1 MNGLK
6 SFIVIDNATKY
17 EYGGSDCSFFQDGVV
32 CSIGESESIFIK
44 NGDFSI
50 EEYEVTVSQE
60 TWSHTQKV
68 EEIYNKLIH
77 DMSMRSCIYDKLKLE
92 FTSDY
97 QNYIRHDEIDRSYN
111 GKIYHIIVKYTRK
124 DILTEANYEEKQ
136 ILYAKDFVISV
147 FHFAFQSENKNFLD
161 WVKSDIEKYGEKKY
175 RVRSVD
181 DILIGADLVKHE
193 LNLDMNEMIQMGASR
208 YKIQEMRYEMERQR
222 QSELREFAKELAMK
236 VL

>member
-32 CSIGESESIFIK
+32 CSISESESIFIK

-50 EEYEVTVSQE
+50 EECEVTVSQE
-60 TWSHTQKV
+60 TWSYTQKV
-68 EEIYNKLIH
+68 EEIYFRLIN
-77 DMSMRSCIYDKLKLE
+77 DMGSYIGDKLKLE

-136 ILYAKDFVISV
+136 ILYAKDFVMSV

-222 QSELREFAKELAMK
+222 QSELREIAKEMAMK
-236 VL
+236 DV

>member
-32 CSIGESESIFIK
+32 GSIGESESIFIK
-44 NGDFSI
+44 KGDFSI

-60 TWSHTQKV
+60 TWAYTQKV

-97 QNYIRHDEIDRSYN
+97 QNYIRHDEISRIYN

-136 ILYAKDFVISV
+136 ILYASDFIGKC

-161 WVKSDIEKYGEKKY
+161 WVKSDIEKSCERKYG
-175 RVRSVD
+175 VRSID
-181 DILIGADLVKHE
+181 DIIIGADLVKQE
-193 LNLDMNEMIQMGASR
+193 FNLDMNEMIQMGASR
-208 YKIQEMRYEMERQR
+208 YKIQEMMHEINRQK
-222 QSELREFAKELAMK
+222 QSELREIAKEMAMK
-236 VL
+236 EL

>member
-6 SFIVIDNATKY
+6 SFIVIDNITKH
-17 EYGGSDCSFFQDGVV
+17 EYHAGDCSFFQDGVV

-44 NGDFSI
+44 KGDFSI
-50 EEYEVTVSQE
+50 EECEVTVSQE
-60 TWSHTQKV
+60 TWAYTQKV
-68 EEIYNKLIH
+68 EEIYNKLIN
-77 DMSMRSCIYDKLKLE
+77 DISSYIYDKLKLE

-97 QNYIRHDEIDRSYN
+97 QNYIIHDEIDRSYN
-111 GKIYHIIVKYTRK
+111 GKIYHIILKYSRK

-181 DILIGADLVKHE
+181 DILIGADLVKQE
-193 LNLDMNEMIQMGASR
+193 FNLDMNEMIQMGASR
-208 YKIQEMRYEMERQR
+208 YKIQEIRYEINRQR
-222 QSELREFAKELAMK
+222 QSELREIAKQMAMK
-236 VL
+236 EDMS

>member
-1 MNGLK
+1 MNRLK

-32 CSIGESESIFIK
+32 CSISESESIFIK

-60 TWSHTQKV
+60 TWSYSQKV
-68 EEIYNKLIH
+68 EEIYFRLIN
-77 DMSMRSCIYDKLKLE
+77 DMGSYIGDKLKLE

-222 QSELREFAKELAMK
+222 QSELREIAKEMAMK
-236 VL
+236 EL